1 MFQLLTFLI
10 LLGLGFWVGGQRNAR
25 HLQRLDARERN
36 LQTLPTTNGL
46 IIPGMVLTEPTLVHG
61 GVVISVDYFK
71 RIGAIVGAIF
81 GGRLYA
87 YESLMERGRREAL
100 LRMREAAKAAVRTRS
115 SMYGLKPPES
125 PTEPGTNKSPVLRCW
140 PTALRFEAP
149 NLPAFRAERVL
160 ARESL
165 ASL

>member
-25 HLQRLDARERN
+25 HLQRLDARERD
-36 LQTLPTTNGL
+36 LQTLPTTNGR

-100 LRMREAAKAAVRTRS
+100 LRMREAAKAGGADAIINVRIETTRIANGTGDKQVAGIEVLAYGTAVRS
-115 SMYGLKPPES
+115 
-125 PTEPGTNKSPVLRCW
+125 
-140 PTALRFEAP
+140 A
-149 NLPAFRAERVL
+149 
-160 ARESL
+160 
-165 ASL
+165 